1 MSYNEGGEQTT
12 DLVTVEVEVGLLIG
26 KTDKIESSTLFH
38 ERATEEIGLFHRPS
52 LVGAR
57 ISLRI
62 AVVLFSCSA
71 TEKLLEQDLS
81 NRSANSLPSD
91 SVNEVEL
98 DTLLR

>member
-38 ERATEEIGLFHRPS
+38 RPS

-57 ISLRI
+57 VSLRI